1 MAFENVKV
9 IILVDN
15 QAAQGLT
22 AEHGLSL
29 WIEAGFLRILFDTG
43 QGAAL
48 PVNAEKLEISL
59 DQADILVLSHGH
71 YDHAGGL
78 SHVLKVNRKI
88 SVYCHPKAVKLR
100 CSVRGGSARFIQMPD
115 EAIVALN
122 KAPLSNMHW
131 VEQPVMISPDIGIT
145 GPIPRNTNFEDT
157 GGPFFLDPEGRLA
170 DSIIDD
176 QALWINTL
184 EGIVVCVGCCHAGL
198 INTLNYVRR
207 LSGVSAIRAVIGGFH
222 LVSADENRMA
232 QTILALR
239 SLHPEKLIPCHCTGE
254 KALRE
259 LEKAFE
265 GRVLSAEAGRAFHF

>member
-1 MAFENVKV
+1 MAVENVRV
-9 IILVDN
+9 TILVDN
-15 QAAQGLT
+15 QAAQGLA

-29 WIEAGFLRILFDTG
+29 WIEAGSLRILFDTG
-43 QGAAL
+43 QGSAL
-48 PVNAEKLEISL
+48 PVNAEKLEIGL
-59 DQADILVLSHGH
+59 DQADVLVLSHGH
-71 YDHAGGL
+71 YDHTGGL
-78 SHVLKVNRKI
+78 SYVLNVNRRI

-100 CSVRGGSARFIQMPD
+100 CSLSGGSARFIQMPD

-122 KAPLSNMHW
+122 KAPLDNMHW
-131 VEQPVMISPDIGIT
+131 VERPIMISPDIGIT

-184 EGIVVCVGCCHAGL
+184 KGIVVCVGCCHAGL
-198 INTLNYVRR
+198 INTLNYARR

-222 LVSADENRMA
+222 LVNADENRMT
-232 QTILALR
+232 QTIHALR
-239 SLHPEKLIPCHCTGE
+239 SMHPEKLIPCHCTGE
-254 KALRE
+254 KAARE

-265 GRVLSAEAGRAFHF
+265 GRVLSEEAGRAFHF